1 MLTAAT
7 TPLSVY
13 CVQYEHAW
21 LNKLE
26 RSALSINVLTL
37 LFGTG
42 LHTNE
47 QAGESRN
54 AALAELLSVGIV
66 FLNVVFVGN
75 VARSWRRHGQYC
87 ARCRKEA
94 AASEDTGT
102 EEEKEIDAADGQAQR
117 QARRRVNEAV
127 PGPAAGTGQR
137 RPMAGVRSRMGQV
150 GRSGTIRGSLRY
162 NVGVAIQ
169 LKKAQRNVSTY
180 AETLKARQECTQQ
193 VQTASLSRLQ
203 SRLKIRKANSRAKIL
218 RQRGAA

>member
-1 MLTAAT
+1 MAT
-7 TPLSVY
+7 
-13 CVQYEHAW
+13 VQYEHTW

-94 AASEDTGT
+94 SASEDTGT
-102 EEEKEIDAADGQAQR
+102 EEEKEIAAADGHAQR
-117 QARRRVNEAV
+117 QVRGGGEDVAR
-127 PGPAAGTGQR
+127 
-137 RPMAGVRSRMGQV
+137 
-150 GRSGTIRGSLRY
+150 
-162 NVGVAIQ
+162 
-169 LKKAQRNVSTY
+169 
-180 AETLKARQECTQQ
+180 
-193 VQTASLSRLQ
+193 
-203 SRLKIRKANSRAKIL
+203 KIL
-218 RQRGAA
+218 LI

>member
-1 MLTAAT
+1 M
-7 TPLSVY
+7 
-13 CVQYEHAW
+13 QYEHAW

-102 EEEKEIDAADGQAQR
+102 EEEKEMRVRNAIEALPIADPALHEMIIER
-117 QARRRVNEAV
+117 AV
-127 PGPAAGTGQR
+127 AW
-137 RPMAGVRSRMGQV
+137 GVVQEL
-150 GRSGTIRGSLRY
+150 IACRGE
-162 NVGVAIQ
+162 VGVGDEEGGSVGKDDEGPKFID
-169 LKKAQRNVSTY
+169 
-180 AETLKARQECTQQ
+180 
-193 VQTASLSRLQ
+193 LSDPRFTDTM
-203 SRLKIRKANSRAKIL
+203 RK
-218 RQRGAA
+218 